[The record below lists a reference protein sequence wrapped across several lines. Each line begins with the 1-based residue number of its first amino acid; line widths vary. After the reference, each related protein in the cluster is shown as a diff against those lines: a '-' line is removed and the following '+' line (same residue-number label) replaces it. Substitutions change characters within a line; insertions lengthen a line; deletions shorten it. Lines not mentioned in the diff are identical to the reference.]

1 MSRLGIA
8 AGVGLLLLTGCSS
21 TDEAD
26 IRYASAYGYHPP
38 LAVVGYPSTGTLGIA
53 QELVWGI
60 AEADPERLA
69 SLAGDKADTP
79 AAKATAGNWVDAFGD
94 GARGQVT
101 ADFYDEGSKRQL
113 VVLYFHKTQQVKAV
127 MVAIWGNAE
136 VGGWCVIMDEP
147 DPREASAQ
155 PLPWIPAQPGGAGSK
170 TPL

>member
-1 MSRLGIA
+1 MGIA
-8 AGVGLLLLTGCSS
+8 VGVGLLLLTGCSS

-26 IRYASAYGYHPP
+26 VRYASAYGYHPP
-38 LAVVGYPSTGTLGIA
+38 LAVVGYPSTGTLGVT
-53 QELVWGI
+53 QELVWGL
-60 AEADPERLA
+60 AEGDPDGAA

-79 AAKATAGNWVDAFGD
+79 AAKATAENWVEAFGD

-127 MVAIWGNAE
+127 MVGIWGNARK
-136 VGGWCVIMDEP
+136 GGWCVIMDEP
-147 DPREASAQ
+147 DPGEAAAT
-155 PLPWIPAQPGGAGSK
+155 PLPWIPAKPGGVGSK